1 MQKTPTY
8 AYLSKK
14 LRKKHGCGNRIMRG
28 LGICSLRNV
37 STPLWHYFFTATLTK
52 LEQSHVVLP
61 TFFHS
66 SYLFMSH
73 YLLSLSLFTIIYLL
87 SFLIILDSKLSL
99 FLSSYLQDPSSNKK
113 NPTSIFLCLFCQWFF
128 GWNTIIR
135 VGFVWKVMRL
145 QFCAPFTM
153 LF

>member
-1 MQKTPTY
+1 MQKSPTY
-8 AYLSKK
+8 AYISKK
-14 LRKKHGCGNRIMRG
+14 LRKNHGSGNRVMWG
-28 LGICSLRNV
+28 LGVCSLRNI

-61 TFFHS
+61 TFFHP

-73 YLLSLSLFTIIYLL
+73 HLLSLSLFTIIYLL

-113 NPTSIFLCLFCQWFF
+113 KSYFNFPLSFLPVIFWL
-128 GWNTIIR
+128 
-135 VGFVWKVMRL
+135 KYHH
-145 QFCAPFTM
+145 
-153 LF
+153 